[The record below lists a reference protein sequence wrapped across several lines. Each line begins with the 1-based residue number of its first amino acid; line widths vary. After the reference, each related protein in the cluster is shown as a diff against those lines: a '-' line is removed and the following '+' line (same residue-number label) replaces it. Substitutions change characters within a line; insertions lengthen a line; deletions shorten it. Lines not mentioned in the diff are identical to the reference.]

1 MIRMQGE
8 NILRSHKRKREER
21 HMKKDLTEMVFILDR
36 SGSMHGLEKDTV
48 GGFNAMI
55 EEQKGKE
62 GEVLISTVLFNGSST
77 VLHDRV
83 PIREVREMTN
93 RDYRTSG
100 CTALLDAIGDAVRHI
115 RNVHKYIRQE
125 DVPAHTMFVIT
136 TDGMENTSREY
147 TAQEVR
153 SMIREQEEQK
163 GWEFLFLGANI
174 DAAAEAAKIGIS
186 RDRSADYSATACGT
200 SALFTAVNESV
211 SSVRRKGVLCADWK
225 KDLK

>member
-1 MIRMQGE
+1 MNQNLPE
-8 NILRSHKRKREER
+8 V
-21 HMKKDLTEMVFILDR
+21 VFILDR

-83 PIREVREMTN
+83 PIRGVREMTD

-125 DVPAHTMFVIT
+125 DIPAHTMFVIT
-136 TDGMENTSREY
+136 TDGMENASREY

-174 DAAAEAAKIGIS
+174 DAVETAQHFGI
-186 RDRSADYSATACGT
+186 RPDRAVDYLNDDKGLETNYKAVSYAVTSMRECGNVDAQWSAPIKADYKKRK
-200 SALFTAVNESV
+200 
-211 SSVRRKGVLCADWK
+211 RR
-225 KDLK
+225 

>member
-1 MIRMQGE
+1 MNQ
-8 NILRSHKRKREER
+8 N
-21 HMKKDLTEMVFILDR
+21 LTEVVFILDR

-83 PIREVREMTN
+83 PIREVREMTD

-136 TDGMENTSREY
+136 TDGMENASREY

-153 SMIREQEEQK
+153 GMIREQEEQK

-174 DAAAEAAKIGIS
+174 DAVETAQHFGI
-186 RDRSADYSATACGT
+186 RPDRAVDYLNDDKGLETNYKAVSYAVTSMRECGNVDAQWSAPIKADYKKRK
-200 SALFTAVNESV
+200 
-211 SSVRRKGVLCADWK
+211 RR
-225 KDLK
+225 

>member
-1 MIRMQGE
+1 MNQ
-8 NILRSHKRKREER
+8 N
-21 HMKKDLTEMVFILDR
+21 LTEVVFILDR

-83 PIREVREMTN
+83 PIREVREMTD

-136 TDGMENTSREY
+136 TDGMENASREY

-153 SMIREQEEQK
+153 GMIREQEEQK
-163 GWEFLFLGANI
+163 GREFLFLGANI
-174 DAAAEAAKIGIS
+174 DAVETAQHFGI
-186 RDRSADYSATACGT
+186 RPDRAVDYLNDDKGLETNYKAVSYAVTSMRECGNVDAQWSAPIKADYKKRK
-200 SALFTAVNESV
+200 
-211 SSVRRKGVLCADWK
+211 RR
-225 KDLK
+225 